1 MNAVGVA
8 MRMTAEVRE
17 KWKSLHS
24 QAKKEFTE
32 LAKEQKKLVVGQLQR
47 RRRLHRLIERYT
59 YFYQSQGV
67 LVER

>member
-1 MNAVGVA
+1 MDSMNAVGVA

-32 LAKEQKKLVVGQLQR
+32 LAKEQKKTGCGPAPKTPSTSS
-47 RRRLHRLIERYT
+47 T
-59 YFYQSQGV
+59 Y
-67 LVER
+67 